1 MKLCD
6 NSGKE
11 ELQQAG
17 QILESSNNE
26 EDKKQF
32 QKIKFWAYERQLGG
46 ELKVGHLIKLKG
58 GDESSF
64 NTWEIKSVESNHLW
78 VERTGYKVKPE
89 TRRIKFSDVEKIY
102 TKS

>member
-6 NSGKE
+6 QSGKE
-11 ELQQAG
+11 ELEEAC
-17 QILESSNNE
+17 QIFESSNDE

-58 GDESSF
+58 GDDSSF
-64 NTWEIKSVESNHLW
+64 KEGLYRLVITSVSL
-78 VERTGYKVKPE
+78 
-89 TRRIKFSDVEKIY
+89 
-102 TKS
+102 